1 MIANREPAL
10 ATLLTIHR
18 ATVGRATVE
27 PMCGGRAVLSLEEA
41 RDAVQR
47 NPSDDSRFALRQLE
61 RNELRPSPAAPEV
74 LRVWGQGEA
83 FALPGGAKVMLP
95 PRSPLRR
102 VLDQLVRSREDSP
115 GEPVT
120 VDALIRAGWPGEK
133 IRTDAALNRVYV
145 ALATLRKQGL
155 RDVIS
160 SAGGGYALSRG
171 VIVERVDAR
180 SMDKGDGLRATD

>member
-1 MIANREPAL
+1 
-10 ATLLTIHR
+10 
-18 ATVGRATVE
+18 
-27 PMCGGRAVLSLEEA
+27 
-41 RDAVQR
+41 
-47 NPSDDSRFALRQLE
+47 
-61 RNELRPSPAAPEV
+61 
-74 LRVWGQGEA
+74 
-83 FALPGGAKVMLP
+83 MLP